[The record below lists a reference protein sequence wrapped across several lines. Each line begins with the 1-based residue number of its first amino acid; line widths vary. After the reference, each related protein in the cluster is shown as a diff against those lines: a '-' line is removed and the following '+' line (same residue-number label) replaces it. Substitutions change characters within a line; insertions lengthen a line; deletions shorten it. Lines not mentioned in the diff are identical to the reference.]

1 MFQPLA
7 SWKNKTKK
15 TKGFQQGDTQN
26 AKEGRKKNCEK
37 NKKNLKER
45 EIWER
50 ERARERQTE
59 WESEKEKTQKCG
71 PPGLYADTGE
81 GLQRGGAWPYGC
93 MAKWNPR
100 GGSGHI
106 SLHGAL
112 HRFLCT
118 AVCGTHRNID
128 NDIRLSHLCDGS
140 WIPAD
145 IAGERPGGG
154 KITCSALWAQS
165 YLCHSIMTQ
174 GPLQKQQTRWSW
186 KGWDWS
192 RSPGAS
198 ASLAPFKQQRRES

>member
-1 MFQPLA
+1 MMSYKWKPIIAVGCILLYRWAVQPLKVL
-7 SWKNKTKK
+7 SRLKNNVSTFSKLKEWDRK
-15 TKGFQQGDTQN
+15 TKGVQQGDTQ
-26 AKEGRKKNCEK
+26 KSKDGRKNCEK
-37 NKKNLKER
+37 NKKNVKDR
-45 EIWER
+45 EIWG
-50 ERARERQTE
+50 RERQTE

-81 GLQRGGAWPYGC
+81 GLQRGGARPYGC

-145 IAGERPGGG
+145 TAGKRPGGE
-154 KITCSALWAQS
+154 KSPAPPCEHRVTYA
-165 YLCHSIMTQ
+165 TQ
-174 GPLQKQQTRWSW
+174 
-186 KGWDWS
+186 
-192 RSPGAS
+192 
-198 ASLAPFKQQRRES
+198 